1 MKRRPIPM
9 LFLVAVAM
17 VGTPF
22 SLVLAQSQPPQ
33 EMSQPDKA
41 ANYSDG
47 ELKQYASAAV
57 QVAEI
62 NRDYTSK
69 LEAAG
74 TPDQQQAI
82 RKEAT
87 TKMAAVIRKEG
98 LSVQKYNEIYN
109 AASADPKLAQRLN
122 SLIKKAQ

>member
-1 MKRRPIPM
+1 M
-9 LFLVAVAM
+9 LVLVAVAM

-22 SLVLAQSQPPQ
+22 CPVLAQSKPPQ
-33 EMSQPDKA
+33 EMAQPDKM

-69 LEAAG
+69 LQAAG

-82 RKEAT
+82 RTEAT
-87 TKMAAVIRKEG
+87 TKMAAVIRKKG

-122 SLIKKAQ
+122 SFIKKAQ